1 MSVSLEDFEKKYANE
16 QIIFC
21 EYEKG
26 DKFYF
31 IKAGKVRLVKINEGN
46 ENILDILSPGVFFGE
61 MAVIEAEP
69 RSATAIANG
78 NVVLLEFSKENFESV
93 VLQNQKLVLGLIKN
107 FVNRIWTQQQRLKV
121 FGYQDTLYRVIA
133 LLLNLK
139 TTSVGDDGVHKVNV
153 GIDDLSKWASVTSS
167 DCKRALQSLS
177 SVKTITVNSDSI
189 LINNL
194 STLERQLAHYAHQKS
209 ADSK

>member
-1 MSVSLEDFEKKYANE
+1 MADALSQFEKNYLNE

-26 DKFYF
+26 SSFYF
-31 IKAGKVRLVKINEGN
+31 IKVGKVRLVKINEGN

-61 MAVIEAEP
+61 MSVIEEEP

-78 NVVLLEFSKENFESV
+78 NVLLLEFSRENFENV
-93 VLQNQKLVLGLIKN
+93 ILQNHMLSLGLIKN

-121 FGYQDTLYRVIA
+121 FGYKDTLYRVIA

-139 TTSVGDDGVHKVNV
+139 TSPTGTGDKRVHKVNV
-153 GIDDLSKWASVTSS
+153 GINDLAKWASVTLV
-167 DCKRALQSLS
+167 DCKKALHSLS
-177 SVKTITVNSDSI
+177 VLRVIEVRDDHI
-189 LINNL
+189 LINDVG
-194 STLERQLAHYAHQKS
+194 SLERQIAHYAHQKQEE
-209 ADSK
+209 